1 MATEHSAVCT
11 LDPNG
16 VFSQSQG
23 NYIYRPFV
31 SLRYGVGKNR
41 LGPDINGK
49 LPFLGISADL
59 PRKMQ
64 KGEKVVSVGKK
75 WSRLNEVDGN

>member
-1 MATEHSAVCT
+1 M
-11 LDPNG
+11 
-16 VFSQSQG
+16 
-23 NYIYRPFV
+23 
-31 SLRYGVGKNR
+31 GKNR

-59 PRKMQ
+59 LRKMQ